1 MTVDHD
7 GDTPVYRQIAEIIK
21 QRIDA
26 GDIAP
31 RKKIPSE
38 SALQQE
44 FGVAR
49 LTARRAVAYM
59 RDQGWVYTRPQLG
72 TFVTPEEGEPP
83 ADQ

>member
-7 GDTPVYRQIAEIIK
+7 ADRPVYQQIAEIIK
-21 QRIDA
+21 ARIDA

-38 SALQQE
+38 SSLVQE

-49 LTARRAVAYM
+49 VTARRAVAYM
-59 RDQGWVYTRPQLG
+59 RDRGWVYTIPQLG
-72 TFVTPEEGEPP
+72 TFVSAAEEEPP
-83 ADQ
+83 ADS